1 MSLAIK
7 LQSASSDFQKLQ
19 NNMAETV
26 SARQKLEA
34 QLSENELVKKVR
46 TLKLPFVLEIK
57 IIPRNLPIS
66 RRKMS
71 FTSRLARFSS
81 NRISRMQKALSI
93 HA

>member
-71 FTSRLARFSS
+71 FTSR
-81 NRISRMQKALSI
+81 
-93 HA
+93 